1 MHFYEK
7 LTTFSRQYLKLGMK
21 LIKVHRVIS
30 FDQSPWIK
38 PYIELNTQL
47 RQKAACKAEEEL
59 PKLMNNSFFGECIIG
74 VWLLSNLLCAGKT
87 CEDVYKYRDVK
98 LVFGEEQTARMLR
111 LQSSPLFESVT
122 PFSEFSCA
130 VQMRKAKVVL
140 DKPRYVG
147 CCILAISKE
156 IMYSFH
162 YDFMLPNFPGTLLTF
177 LPT

>member
-1 MHFYEK
+1 MFY
-7 LTTFSRQYLKLGMK
+7 RQYLKLGMK
-21 LIKVHRVIS
+21 LTKVHRVIS

-38 PYIELNTQL
+38 RYIELNTQL

-59 PKLMNNSFFGECIIG
+59 PKLMNNSFFGECI
-74 VWLLSNLLCAGKT
+74 VVVRALSNHSCAGKT

-98 LVFGEEQTARMLR
+98 LVFGEKQTARMLR

-122 PFSEFSCA
+122 RFSEFSCA
-130 VQMRKAKVVL
+130 AQMRKAKVVL

-156 IMYSFH
+156 IMFSFH
-162 YDFMLPNFPGTLLTF
+162 YDFMLPNFPGTLLT
-177 LPT
+177 